1 MKQAN
6 DARKEGNE
14 VILMV
19 YISLLIAQV
28 GQLNSSSISDLNYD
42 IENLNLTNTEE
53 FMTDVA
59 HQKEDLIHRF
69 QVFNSFEGILF
80 ITSKHLNF
88 ILKQQKIVL
97 TANQG
102 NFHIWIDITKS

>member
-6 DARKEGNE
+6 DARKEENE
-14 VILMV
+14 VILGV

-28 GQLNSSSISDLNYD
+28 GQLNNSSVSDLNYD

-53 FMTDVA
+53 FMTEVA

-80 ITSKHLNF
+80 ITSKHLNS
-88 ILKQQKIVL
+88 ILKPHNIM
-97 TANQG
+97 
-102 NFHIWIDITKS
+102 F

>member
-1 MKQAN
+1 MSEVMYSIIVPMKQAN
-6 DARKEGNE
+6 DARKEKNE

-19 YISLLIAQV
+19 SLLIAQV
-28 GQLNSSSISDLNYD
+28 GQLNSASISDLNYD

-69 QVFNSFEGILF
+69 QVFNSFEGI
-80 ITSKHLNF
+80 TSKHLNF
-88 ILKQQKIVL
+88 ILNTHNNSQSRKL
-97 TANQG
+97 
-102 NFHIWIDITKS
+102 